1 MKRVALVCLS
11 LIMLLS
17 VGTALSLAQ
26 SPMGGSAP
34 TGPVQA
40 PPVSKVHQ
48 QANYGYVPPPPILH
62 TWPGGYRVIIHEMTN
77 SLIDHI
83 LGKY

>member
-1 MKRVALVCLS
+1 MKRVMMVCLTVV
-11 LIMLLS
+11 LALS
-17 VGTALSLAQ
+17 VGVAACLAQ
-26 SPMGGSAP
+26 NPPA
-34 TGPVQA
+34 GPAAGKAVQA
-40 PPVSKVHQ
+40 PPASKVHPQ
-48 QANYGYVPPPPILH
+48 VHYGYVPPPPILH